1 MSAICSTPP
10 AADRRSTDLQQI
22 PVDAVQVRV
31 ACFGE
36 EAVMSATHPN
46 PSAVALE
53 VEGHRVGLEISG
65 TGDPVVLLHGIGRV
79 RTAWFRV
86 APGLAEQHTVYAIDI
101 EGFGESDAWG
111 ERITLASM
119 AHMVRQSLRAVGERR
134 PVVLIGNSMGG
145 AVALRMHAD
154 DPTAVRALVLVS
166 PAGFGPD
173 AAMGLRLMTLPVV
186 GEVLQRFH
194 TITATLEV
202 RALFADAA
210 LATRELAAASARR
223 MRRPGAR
230 RHYLQ
235 VIRDLGAWSGVRP
248 EWRREVLAA
257 LAAAGTPTLVL
268 WGDKDVVLP
277 HRHLASVPE
286 AVPQAVGV
294 SLDGIGH
301 APQLE
306 DPDRFL
312 GLVTDFLDGLGAGR
326 F

>member
-1 MSAICSTPP
+1 
-10 AADRRSTDLQQI
+10 
-22 PVDAVQVRV
+22 
-31 ACFGE
+31 
-36 EAVMSATHPN
+36 MSATHPDR
-46 PSAVALE
+46 SAVE
-53 VEGHRVGLEISG
+53 VEGHRVGLEVTGS
-65 TGDPVVLLHGIGRV
+65 GDPIVLLHGIGRD
-79 RTAWFRV
+79 RTDWFRV
-86 APGLAEQHTVYAIDI
+86 APGLAEEHTVYAVDI

-119 AHMVRQSLRAVGERR
+119 ARMVRHSLAAVGERR

-154 DPTAVRALVLVS
+154 DPAAVRALVLVS

-173 AAMGLRLMTLPVV
+173 AAMGLRLLTLPVV
-186 GEVLQRFH
+186 GEVLQRLH
-194 TITATLEV
+194 TLTATLEV

-210 LATRELAAASARR
+210 LATRELAEASARR

-235 VIRDLGAWSGVRP
+235 VIRDMGAWSGVRP

-257 LAAAGTPTLVL
+257 LAEAGTPTLVL
-268 WGDKDVVLP
+268 WGEKDVVLP

-286 AVPQAVGV
+286 AVPHAIGV
-294 SLDGIGH
+294 SLDGLGH
-301 APQLE
+301 VPQLE
-306 DPDRFL
+306 APDRFL
-312 GLVTDFLDGLGAGR
+312 DLVTDFLDGLGDGR